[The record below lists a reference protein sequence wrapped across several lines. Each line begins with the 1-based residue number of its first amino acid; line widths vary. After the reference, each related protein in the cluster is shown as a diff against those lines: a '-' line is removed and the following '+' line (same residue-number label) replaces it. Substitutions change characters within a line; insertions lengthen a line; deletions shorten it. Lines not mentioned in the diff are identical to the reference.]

1 MYTSVPHACSIHYE
15 VSCGLNPALLAV
27 GLGVPS
33 RFRDRGPR
41 ARRSKKKRVRFVSYL
56 RARGDLEA
64 HPSCFGITETSTFQA
79 LSRSGRQV
87 NYKFTLPPPSNT
99 RQPATR
105 AQSCC
110 PDFTFR
116 QEGRWVR
123 GGRGR
128 GGTCHW
134 TTWSAASAA
143 SGLALAA
150 SRCTWG
156 APEGRGRR
164 G

>member
-64 HPSCFGITETSTFQA
+64 HPNCFGITETSTFQA

-87 NYKFTLPPPSNT
+87 NYKFTLPPPM
-99 RQPATR
+99 
-105 AQSCC
+105 CGGY
-110 PDFTFR
+110 FR
-116 QEGRWVR
+116 EIQRTAETEPHAARVR
-123 GGRGR
+123 CGVRDQ
-128 GGTCHW
+128 TN
-134 TTWSAASAA
+134 
-143 SGLALAA
+143 
-150 SRCTWG
+150 
-156 APEGRGRR
+156 E
-164 G
+164 